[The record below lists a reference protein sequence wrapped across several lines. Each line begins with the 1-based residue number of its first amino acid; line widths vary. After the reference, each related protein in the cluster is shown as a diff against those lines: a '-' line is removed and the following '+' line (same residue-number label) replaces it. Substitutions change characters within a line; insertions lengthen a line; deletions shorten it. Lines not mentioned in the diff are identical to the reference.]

1 MKGPNDNRKELAGEV
16 LKLRQL
22 IDAYEVRES
31 VSRTR
36 AKRIEELSSLKE
48 DLLRSDTLQE
58 KLKRIT
64 DGLID
69 VFDVDFARIWI
80 TKPGDRCDSGCVHA
94 KTTKG
99 PHVCKHRDRCL
110 HLLASSGRY
119 THIDGEVHGRVPFG
133 CYKIGRVAAGLEPK
147 FLTNDVTHDTRI
159 HDRDWAGTLGLI
171 SFAGFGLLSKDGTP
185 IGVLALFS
193 KHELSQ
199 DDAVMLED
207 MANTASQVIQTA
219 MAEEARGESEN
230 RYRSLVDASPDPI
243 VMYDLQGNLITAN
256 QQAATMYG
264 VGSPEELL
272 AEITSVFEALD
283 EESQRKGAANFELTL
298 ATGSSMK
305 NEYTLLRKDGISV
318 PIEINS
324 STISG
329 ADGKPMAFISVHP

>member
-1 MKGPNDNRKELAGEV
+1 MKGPNDDQKELAGEV

-22 IDAYEVRES
+22 VDVYEVRES
-31 VSRTR
+31 ASRMRTR
-36 AKRIEELSSLKE
+36 RIEELSSLKE
-48 DLLRSDTLQE
+48 DLLRSGTLQE

-64 DGLID
+64 YGLVD
-69 VFDVDFARIWI
+69 VFDADFARIWI

-99 PHVCKHRDRCL
+99 PHVCKHRECCL

-119 THIDGEVHGRVPFG
+119 THMDGQVHGRIPFG

-159 HDRDWAGTLGLI
+159 HDKDWAGKLGLI
-171 SFAGFGLLSKDGTP
+171 SFAGFGLLSMEGTP

-219 MAEEARGESEN
+219 MAEEAMWESEN
-230 RYRSLVDASPDPI
+230 RYRSLVEASPDPI

-256 QQAATMYG
+256 QQAATIYG

-272 AEITSVFEALD
+272 AEIKSVFEVLD
-283 EESQRKGAANFELTL
+283 EESQKESGLRT
-298 ATGSSMK
+298 SS
-305 NEYTLLRKDGISV
+305 
-318 PIEINS
+318 
-324 STISG
+324 
-329 ADGKPMAFISVHP
+329 

>member
-1 MKGPNDNRKELAGEV
+1 MKGPNDDQKELAGEV

-31 VSRTR
+31 GSRMRTR
-36 AKRIEELSSLKE
+36 RIEELSSLKE
-48 DLLRSDTLQE
+48 DLLRSGTLQE

-64 DGLID
+64 DGLVD
-69 VFDVDFARIWI
+69 VFDADFARIWI

-94 KTTKG
+94 KTTEG

-159 HDRDWAGTLGLI
+159 HDQDWAGTLGLI
-171 SFAGFGLLSKDGTP
+171 SFAGFGLLSKQGTP

-207 MANTASQVIQTA
+207 LANTASQVIQTA
-219 MAEEARGESEN
+219 MAEEARRESET
-230 RYRSLVDASPDPI
+230 RYRSLVEASPDPI
-243 VMYDLQGNLITAN
+243 VMYDLRGNMITAN
-256 QQAATMYG
+256 QQAAPCMG
-264 VGSPEELL
+264 LVRPKSFWQRSR
-272 AEITSVFEALD
+272 TSTTSLTKRA
-283 EESQRKGAANFELTL
+283 KGKRLRT
-298 ATGSSMK
+298 SS
-305 NEYTLLRKDGISV
+305 
-318 PIEINS
+318 
-324 STISG
+324 
-329 ADGKPMAFISVHP
+329 